1 MDHKQN
7 FGRISQSIVT
17 ALKKRQVDCYEVFYS
32 ASRRL
37 SIEAEKGA
45 VEDYRFAQPYG
56 VALRIIA
63 GGGMGFSFSTR
74 PDEAAVELMVA
85 AAFEGA
91 RHSTPDEHYAFAE
104 PPDRLPETGPLCDE
118 TIDSIPLAEKI
129 QRALAVEEGALS
141 ADPRV
146 VRVRGAHYAE
156 SVSEV
161 YIMNSL
167 GLSAGYKKSV
177 VTAQVMAT
185 AEEGDDQ
192 EMGYDGD
199 YSITYAGLDPALVG
213 RRAGIIAAERLG
225 ARPAP
230 TGRFPAL
237 LTNEV
242 AAELLG
248 VLASS
253 FLAENVL
260 KGKSV
265 LAGKENSR
273 IFSPLVTVIDDGI
286 LKAGVASAPIDDEG
300 VVRRRIELVKDGV
313 LGGFLY
319 DLLSARR
326 AGKQPTGCSGRDGIA
341 SPPAPGTANLFV
353 VPGKAGPDDLLKEA
367 GSGVVITE
375 LMGVHTANPVTGEF
389 SVGAV
394 GFVCENGK
402 KKYAFKEGAVAG
414 DLVALFDRVVGV
426 GSDLRFFGGVGA
438 PSLLV
443 EGLDISGQ

>member
-1 MDHKQN
+1 MDHERN
-7 FGRISQSIVT
+7 FERIAESVAK
-17 ALKKRQVDCYEVFYS
+17 ALQKRRVDVYELFYS

-37 SIEAEKGA
+37 SIEAEAGA
-45 VEDYRFAQPYG
+45 VEDYRFAEPYG

-74 PDEAAVELMVA
+74 PDDAAVELMVS
-85 AAFEGA
+85 AAFDGA

-104 PPDRLPETGPLCDE
+104 PADRFPETGPLFDE
-118 TIDSIPLAEKI
+118 AIDSVPLAEKI
-129 QRALAVEEGALS
+129 KRALSVEEGALA

-146 VRVRGAHYAE
+146 ARVRSARYAE
-156 SVSEV
+156 SLYE
-161 YIMNSL
+161 IFIKNSL
-167 GLSAGYKKSV
+167 GLAAHYKKSV
-177 VTAQVMAT
+177 VSAQLMAT
-185 AEEGDDQ
+185 AEEGPDQ
-192 EMGYDGD
+192 EMGYDAD

-213 RRAGIIAAERLG
+213 RRAGTAAAERLG
-225 ARPAP
+225 ARKAP
-230 TGRFPAL
+230 TGTFTAL

-242 AAELLG
+242 ASELLG
-248 VLASS
+248 VLSSS

-260 KGKSV
+260 KGKSM
-265 LAGKENSR
+265 LADRQGAQ
-273 IFSPLVTVIDDGI
+273 IFSRLVTVIDDGVMKGGI
-286 LKAGVASAPIDDEG
+286 ASAPVDDEG
-300 VVRRRIELVKDGV
+300 VVRQRVELVGDGV

-326 AGKQPTGCSGRDGIA
+326 AAKRPTGCSTRDSIM

-353 VPGKAGPDDLLKEA
+353 VPGTKGFDDLLGEA

-394 GFVCENGK
+394 GFVCEGGK
-402 KKYAFKEGAVAG
+402 KKYPFKEAAVAG
-414 DLVALFDRVVGV
+414 DLLSLFSRVVGV